1 MPYIDPKERKVLDP
15 KITKLAYE
23 IKLLAPLSEG
33 PVVESAGRLNYAITR
48 LVLGVYPHK
57 KYWVMAIVCGVLI
70 NVLLEYYR
78 RWAAPYE
85 DDKIAENGDVY

>member
-1 MPYIDPKERKVLDP
+1 
-15 KITKLAYE
+15 
-23 IKLLAPLSEG
+23 
-33 PVVESAGRLNYAITR
+33 
-48 LVLGVYPHK
+48 VLGVYPHK